1 MTASF
6 TGTIR
11 PMMRD
16 DYPDVA
22 RIHQAGLDTGN
33 GAYEASPVTW
43 EEFVDKKI
51 PELCF
56 VAEDEGTILGWVAL
70 MPFYHRPAL
79 TGFLEDSI
87 YIDPAA
93 SGRGVGTALLKHSAV
108 KAKEWGA
115 WTITG
120 WIFEDNSASQA
131 LHAKAGFRKVGTLQR
146 HGWMDYWSV
155 VGPIPP
161 VRHLRKAPV
170 EQPGSGQ

>member
-1 MTASF
+1 MT
-6 TGTIR
+6 
-11 PMMRD
+11 RD